1 MARQLTCS
9 AILLL
14 IAAGY
19 YSVASQITRSA
30 LADEVGPA
38 GLPVVYAL
46 VLATVALALAAKAV
60 FRPLLLRTVDATATV
75 GEPALGFLLR
85 RAGGVFAIGVGYVL
99 IVPLTGYFLALVG
112 VIVAMA
118 LYQGERAS
126 ARLATIAVA
135 GAALFWLLFVQ
146 LLGIPMPS
154 LWGA

>member
-1 MARQLTCS
+1 MARDLSCA
-9 AILLL
+9 AILLI
-14 IAAGY
+14 IAASY
-19 YSVASQITRSA
+19 YSVASHIGRSA

-46 VLATVALALAAKAV
+46 VLAIVALVLAGKAV
-60 FRPLLLRTVDATATV
+60 LLRAVDSATGA
-75 GEPALGFLLR
+75 GGPALSFGLR

-99 IVPLTGYFLALVG
+99 IVPMAGYFLTLVV
-112 VIVAMA
+112 VIATMA

-135 GAALFWLLFVQ
+135 GAALFWLLFVW
-146 LLGIPMPS
+146 LLGIPMPA

>member
-9 AILLL
+9 VILLM

-19 YSVASQITRSA
+19 YSVASHIGRSA

-46 VLATVALALAAKAV
+46 VLATVALALAATAL
-60 FRPLLLRTVDATATV
+60 FRPLLLRTVAASAAA
-75 GEPALGFLLR
+75 GEPTLGFLLR

-99 IVPLTGYFLALVG
+99 IVPLAGYFLTLVL
-112 VIVAMA
+112 VIAAMA

-126 ARLATIAVA
+126 ARLATAAVA
-135 GAALFWLLFVQ
+135 GAAVFWLLFVG
-146 LLGIPMPS
+146 LLGVPMPT

>member
-60 FRPLLLRTVDATATV
+60 FRPLLLRTVDVTAAA
-75 GEPALGFLLR
+75 GEPTLGFLLR

-99 IVPLTGYFLALVG
+99 IAPLAGYFLTLVG

-126 ARLATIAVA
+126 TRLATIAVA

>member
-1 MARQLTCS
+1 MVRQLTCS

-60 FRPLLLRTVDATATV
+60 FRPLLLRTADATASA
-75 GEPALGFLLR
+75 GEPTLGFLLR

-99 IVPLTGYFLALVG
+99 IVPLTGYFLTLIM
-112 VIVAMA
+112 VIAAMA
-118 LYQGERAS
+118 LYQGERTS

-135 GAALFWLLFVQ
+135 GAASFWLLFVQ

>member
-1 MARQLTCS
+1 MARQLICS
-9 AILLL
+9 AILL
-14 IAAGY
+14 IVAASY

-60 FRPLLLRTVDATATV
+60 FRPLLLRSVAATAAV
-75 GEPALGFLLR
+75 GEPTLGFLLR
-85 RAGGVFAIGVGYVL
+85 RAGGVFAIGVGYLL
-99 IVPLTGYFLALVG
+99 IVPLAGYFLTLILV
-112 VIVAMA
+112 IAAMA

-135 GAALFWLLFVQ
+135 GAAGFWLLFVR
-146 LLGIPMPS
+146 LLGIPMPA